1 MTFIFF
7 NHSPVTE
14 TSQIGM
20 APRSVGFSTPA
31 HDPQRAAQANDP
43 DFINSQA
50 IVARALTMCMAY
62 PQIHDAV
69 SELFSSVPNSP
80 ELKVNGAAFFGVA
93 GTEATFGAVQRMVND
108 LYESRAVLLGYLDGP
123 VMRLGVVTDETIKW
137 DAQRFV
143 YIIRE
148 GAAAGAAGSAF

>member
-1 MTFIFF
+1 
-7 NHSPVTE
+7 
-14 TSQIGM
+14 
-20 APRSVGFSTPA
+20 
-31 HDPQRAAQANDP
+31 
-43 DFINSQA
+43 
-50 IVARALTMCMAY
+50 MAY
-62 PQIHDAV
+62 FA
-69 SELFSSVPNSP
+69 SP

-123 VMRLGVVTDETIKW
+123 VMRLGVVTDEVIKW

-148 GAAAGAAGSAF
+148 GAAARAGSAF

>member
-1 MTFIFF
+1 
-7 NHSPVTE
+7 
-14 TSQIGM
+14 M

-31 HDPQRAAQANDP
+31 HDP

-123 VMRLGVVTDETIKW
+123 AMRLGVVTDEAIKW

-148 GAAAGAAGSAF
+148 GAAAGAGSAF